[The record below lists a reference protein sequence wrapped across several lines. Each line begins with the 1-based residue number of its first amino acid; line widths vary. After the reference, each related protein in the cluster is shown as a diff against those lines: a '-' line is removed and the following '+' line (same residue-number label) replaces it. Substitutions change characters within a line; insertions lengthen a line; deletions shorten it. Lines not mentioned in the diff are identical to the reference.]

1 MLGESWWV
9 NYHKKRASKGILA
22 KLMFNESLAF
32 WKAEVKYPSSEVRYT
47 KVGFEP
53 LTETIIRND
62 KIGLIIWTEKPIGIL
77 IHNQTAAHSYD
88 KFFMM
93 MWTTAKK

>member
-1 MLGESWWV
+1 
-9 NYHKKRASKGILA
+9 
-22 KLMFNESLAF
+22 MFNESLAF
-32 WKAEVKYPSSEVRYT
+32 WNAEIKYLKSEVRYT

-77 IHNQTAAHSYD
+77 IHNQIAANSYD
-88 KFFMM
+88 KFFKMIWM
-93 MWTTAKK
+93 TAKK